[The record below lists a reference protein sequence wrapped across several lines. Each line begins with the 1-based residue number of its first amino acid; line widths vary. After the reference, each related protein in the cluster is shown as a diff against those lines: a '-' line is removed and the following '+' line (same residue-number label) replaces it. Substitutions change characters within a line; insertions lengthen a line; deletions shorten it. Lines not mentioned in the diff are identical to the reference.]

1 MIEEKRKVKRLK
13 ALLVIDYT
21 YDFIAEE
28 GALTVGAP
36 GQAIEDA
43 IVDKVEAFHRAG
55 DLVVYAVDVHE
66 QNDQCHPETA
76 LFPPHNIRGT
86 KGRELYGK
94 VGTQYERI
102 KGEEHVIWLDK
113 TRYSAFVGTNLDLVL
128 RERGITDVHLVGDV
142 TDICVLHTAVYAY
155 SLGYKLTIY
164 KDGVASFDQSG
175 HEWALRHF
183 QQALGATVV

>member
-1 MIEEKRKVKRLK
+1 MK

-21 YDFIAEE
+21 YDFIADE

-102 KGEEHVIWLDK
+102 KGENHVIWLDK

-164 KDGVASFDQSG
+164 KDGVASFDTSG

>member
-102 KGEEHVIWLDK
+102 KGENHVIWLDK

-164 KDGVASFDQSG
+164 KDGVASFDASG

>member
-102 KGEEHVIWLDK
+102 KGENHVIWLDK
-113 TRYSAFVGTNLDLVL
+113 TRYSAFVGTNLDLLL

-164 KDGVASFDQSG
+164 KEGVASFDASG

>member
-21 YDFIAEE
+21 YDFIADE

-102 KGEEHVIWLDK
+102 KGENHVIWLDK

-164 KDGVASFDQSG
+164 KDGVASFDASG

>member
-1 MIEEKRKVKRLK
+1 MK

-21 YDFIAEE
+21 YDFIADE

-36 GQAIEDA
+36 GQAIEAA

-102 KGEEHVIWLDK
+102 KGEGHVIWLDK
-113 TRYSAFVGTNLDLVL
+113 TRYSAFVGTNLDLLL

-164 KDGVASFDQSG
+164 KDGVASFDASG